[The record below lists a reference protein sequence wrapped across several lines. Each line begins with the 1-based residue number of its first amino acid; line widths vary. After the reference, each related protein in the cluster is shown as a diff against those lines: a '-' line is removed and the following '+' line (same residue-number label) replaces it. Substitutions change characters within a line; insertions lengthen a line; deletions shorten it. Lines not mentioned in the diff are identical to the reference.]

1 MLLLVQLSKVPL
13 QGLLPNTI
21 KPLHDPARL
30 VAACNRCCNHSR
42 SSPAIILLIMRASGY
57 CGHAST
63 WHCASS
69 YGVST
74 CIANCP

>member
-1 MLLLVQLSKVPL
+1 MLLLLHFSRFPLPRCCLIQTSLHVPE
-13 QGLLPNTI
+13 
-21 KPLHDPARL
+21 RL
-30 VAACNRCCNHSR
+30 IAACNRCCSQSR
-42 SSPAIILLIMRASGY
+42 SSPAIMLLIMRASGY

-74 CIANCP
+74 CIANRP